1 MTAQEGRVWSEGVTA
16 GAIGAAGVAF
26 WFFVVDLVAGQ
37 PLHTPGVL
45 GKAMLSVLGHGIE
58 HGVLFNAAAY
68 TVFHLLAFVGVGL
81 LASEL
86 LDVTRRVPQLAAGLL
101 LLFAVFE
108 VGFYFVATLLS
119 APAILG
125 ALAWYQILAA
135 NLLASVL
142 VGGYLWRRHPEFTP
156 AVRHALDGSV

>member
-1 MTAQEGRVWSEGVTA
+1 MATRGQVWTEGVTA
-16 GAIGAAGVAF
+16 GVVGAAGVAL
-26 WFFVVDLVAGQ
+26 WFFVVDLLAGQ
-37 PLHTPGVL
+37 PLYTPGLL

-68 TVFHLLAFVGVGL
+68 TVFHVLAFIGVGF

-86 LDVTRRVPQLAAGLL
+86 LDVTRRMPQLAAGLL
-101 LLFAVFE
+101 LFFAVFE
-108 VGFYFVATLLS
+108 LGFYFVAMAL
-119 APAILG
+119 ARPDIMG

-135 NLLASVL
+135 NLLASGL
-142 VGGYLWRRHPEFTP
+142 MGGYLWRRHPEFSP